1 VVDPIVVI
9 LWAGIGGRV
18 IHLVFLGK
26 FGDVAPAGLGAIVLP
41 DGVRTLGDLQH
52 WLAQREP
59 LLGQA
64 MAATRTRLIV
74 NQCVVHD
81 LSQPVMDGDEIAF
94 LPPMS
99 GG

>member
-1 VVDPIVVI
+1 MM
-9 LWAGIGGRV
+9 GGL
-18 IHLVFLGK
+18 LVRLIFLGK
-26 FGDVAPAGLGAIVLP
+26 FGDVAPAGLAEIALP
-41 DGVRTLGDLQH
+41 GDVRTLKDLRDWVARQ
-52 WLAQREP
+52 EP
-59 LLGQA
+59 LLGAA

-81 LSQPVMDGDEIAF
+81 LAQTVTDGDEVAF

>member
-1 VVDPIVVI
+1 M
-9 LWAGIGGRV
+9 

-26 FGDVAPAGLGAIVLP
+26 FGDVAPAGLGEIALP
-41 DGVRTLGDLQH
+41 DLMDAEVRTLGDLQQ
-52 WLAQREP
+52 WLAGREP

-74 NQCVVHD
+74 NQCVAHD
-81 LSQPVMDGDEIAF
+81 LSQVIADGDEIAF

>member
-1 VVDPIVVI
+1 M
-9 LWAGIGGRV
+9 
-18 IHLVFLGK
+18 FLGK
-26 FGDVAPAGLGAIVLP
+26 FGDVAPAGLADVSLP
-41 DGVRTLGDLQH
+41 GDVQTLCDLKT
-52 WLAQREP
+52 WLARQQP

-64 MAATRTRLIV
+64 MAATATRLIV

-81 LSQPVMDGDEIAF
+81 LSGPVVDGDEIAF

>member
-1 VVDPIVVI
+1 MI
-9 LWAGIGGRV
+9 R
-18 IHLVFLGK
+18 LVFLGK
-26 FGDVAPAGLGAIVLP
+26 FGEVAPAELADIALP
-41 DGVRTLGDLQH
+41 GGVHTLHDLKDWVMHQ
-52 WLAQREP
+52 QP

-81 LSQPVMDGDEIAF
+81 LSQTIADGDEVAF